1 MVSGN
6 ETDSARPLL
15 FSSYNAVSNEP
26 IAAAQGPNEEGA
38 FMNISAAERAYLPL
52 KKLDDEVLRRRRFTS
67 AFNDTRFKRPRLD
80 LGGTFSPAVELDP
93 PAEGPRKGST

>member
-1 MVSGN
+1 MATTLGVATFAYAPYAFLN
-6 ETDSARPLL
+6 LLNPL
-15 FSSYNAVSNEP
+15 
-26 IAAAQGPNEEGA
+26 IAILYGYTGWT
-38 FMNISAAERAYLPL
+38 L

-67 AFNDTRFKRPRLD
+67 AFDDTRFKRPRLD